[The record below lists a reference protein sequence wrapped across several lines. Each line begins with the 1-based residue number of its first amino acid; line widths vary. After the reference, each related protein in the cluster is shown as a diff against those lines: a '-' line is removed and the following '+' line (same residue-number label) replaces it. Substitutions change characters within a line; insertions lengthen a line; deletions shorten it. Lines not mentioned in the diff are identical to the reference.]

1 MDETQRIYVELHY
14 IEDRLKDWHI
24 SWAETKK
31 LLIYQQTLK
40 EKLQELK

>member
-1 MDETQRIYVELHY
+1 MDETQRTYAELHY

-31 LLIYQQTLK
+31 LLIYQQALK
-40 EKLQELK
+40 KKLQELK